1 MCENEAV
8 FVDLLQK
15 CAYLRDVQPM
25 DEMYKRIRDGLNR
38 WMRNVWTP
46 LRDKF
51 QEGLVSLHFGWIC

>member
-1 MCENEAV
+1 MKEKMGENEAV

-38 WMRNVWTP
+38 WMRSVGMS
-46 LRDKF
+46 RKDEF
-51 QEGLVSLHFGWIC
+51 RAE

>member
-1 MCENEAV
+1 MSENEAA

-38 WMRNVWTP
+38 WMKIIETS
-46 LRDKF
+46 LRDEF
-51 QEGLVSLHFGWIC
+51 REE

>member
-1 MCENEAV
+1 
-8 FVDLLQK
+8 
-15 CAYLRDVQPM
+15 M

-46 LRDKF
+46 LGDKF

>member
-1 MCENEAV
+1 
-8 FVDLLQK
+8 
-15 CAYLRDVQPM
+15 M

-51 QEGLVSLHFGWIC
+51 QEGLVSLHFGWTC